1 MVTFGSRPR
10 ILMPLENDPYDP
22 FGWMVVEQSLE
33 EELTVER
40 TVREI
45 DDCDDFDAVKGVCT
59 ALVRQN
65 WHQAKLLQQAVGRI
79 ALMDYEETFLE

>member
-1 MVTFGSRPR
+1 
-10 ILMPLENDPYDP
+10 MPLNDEFYDP

-40 TVREI
+40 AVREI
-45 DDCDDFDAVKGVCT
+45 NDCDDFDAVKGVCT

-65 WHQAKLLQQAVGRI
+65 WHQSKMLKQAVGRI
-79 ALMDYEETFLE
+79 AIMDYEETFLE

>member
-1 MVTFGSRPR
+1 
-10 ILMPLENDPYDP
+10 MPLNDEPYDP

-33 EELTVER
+33 EELLVER

-45 DDCDDFDAVKGVCT
+45 NDCNDFDAVKSVCT

-65 WHQAKLLQQAVGRI
+65 WYQSKMLKQAVGRI
-79 ALMDYEETFLE
+79 AIIDYEETFLE

>member
-1 MVTFGSRPR
+1 
-10 ILMPLENDPYDP
+10 MPLNDEPYDP

-33 EELTVER
+33 EELLVER

-45 DDCDDFDAVKGVCT
+45 NDCDDVEAVKGVCT

-65 WHQAKLLQQAVGRI
+65 WHQSKMIKQAVGRI
-79 ALMDYEETFLE
+79 AVMDYEDTFLE

>member
-1 MVTFGSRPR
+1 
-10 ILMPLENDPYDP
+10 MPPKNEPYDP

-45 DDCDDFDAVKGVCT
+45 NDCDEVDAVKEVCT

-65 WHQAKLLQQAVGRI
+65 WYQSKMLKQAVGRI
-79 ALMDYEETFLE
+79 AVIDYEETFLE

>member
-1 MVTFGSRPR
+1 
-10 ILMPLENDPYDP
+10 MPPKNEHYDP

-45 DDCDDFDAVKGVCT
+45 DDFDAVKGVCT

-65 WHQAKLLQQAVGRI
+65 WHQAKLFQQAVGRI
-79 ALMDYEETFLE
+79 AVMDYEETFLE

>member
-1 MVTFGSRPR
+1 
-10 ILMPLENDPYDP
+10 MPLNDEPYDP

-40 TVREI
+40 AIREI
-45 DDCDDFDAVKGVCT
+45 NDCDDSDAVKNVCT

-65 WHQAKLLQQAVGRI
+65 WHQSKMLKQAVGRI
-79 ALMDYEETFLE
+79 ATMDYEETFLE

>member
-1 MVTFGSRPR
+1 MLP
-10 ILMPLENDPYDP
+10 NDEPYDP

-33 EELTVER
+33 EELMIER

-45 DDCDDFDAVKGVCT
+45 NDCDAFEAVKGVCT

-65 WHQAKLLQQAVGRI
+65 WHQSKMIKQAVGRI
-79 ALMDYEETFLE
+79 AVMDYEETFLE

>member
-1 MVTFGSRPR
+1 
-10 ILMPLENDPYDP
+10 MPLNDEPYDP

-40 TVREI
+40 AIREI
-45 DDCDDFDAVKGVCT
+45 NDCDDSDAVKSVCT

-65 WHQAKLLQQAVGRI
+65 WHQSKMLKQAVGRI
-79 ALMDYEETFLE
+79 ATMDYEETFLE

>member
-1 MVTFGSRPR
+1 
-10 ILMPLENDPYDP
+10 MPPKNEPYDP

-45 DDCDDFDAVKGVCT
+45 DDCDDCDAVKGVCT

-65 WHQAKLLQQAVGRI
+65 WHQAKLLKQAVGRI
-79 ALMDYEETFLE
+79 ASMDYEETFFE

>member
-1 MVTFGSRPR
+1 
-10 ILMPLENDPYDP
+10 MPLNDEPYDP

-40 TVREI
+40 AIREI
-45 DDCDDFDAVKGVCT
+45 NDCEDVDAVKGVCT

-65 WHQAKLLQQAVGRI
+65 WHQSKMLKQAVGRI
-79 ALMDYEETFLE
+79 ATMDYEETFLE

>member
-1 MVTFGSRPR
+1 
-10 ILMPLENDPYDP
+10 MPPKNEPYDP

-45 DDCDDFDAVKGVCT
+45 NDCDEVDAVKEVCT

-65 WHQAKLLQQAVGRI
+65 WYQSKMLKQAVGRI
-79 ALMDYEETFLE
+79 AVMDYEETFLE

>member
-1 MVTFGSRPR
+1 
-10 ILMPLENDPYDP
+10 MPLNDEPYDP

-40 TVREI
+40 AIREI
-45 DDCDDFDAVKGVCT
+45 NDCEDADAVKGVCT

-65 WHQAKLLQQAVGRI
+65 WHQSKMLKQAVSRI
-79 ALMDYEETFLE
+79 ALMDYEESFLE

>member
-1 MVTFGSRPR
+1 
-10 ILMPLENDPYDP
+10 MPPKNEHYDP
-22 FGWMVVEQSLE
+22 FEWMVVEQSLE
-33 EELTVER
+33 EELLVER

-65 WHQAKLLQQAVGRI
+65 WHQAKLLKQAVGRM
-79 ALMDYEETFLE
+79 ALIDYEETFLE

>member
-1 MVTFGSRPR
+1 
-10 ILMPLENDPYDP
+10 MPLNDEPYDP

-40 TVREI
+40 AIREI
-45 DDCDDFDAVKGVCT
+45 NDCDDFDAVKGVCT

-65 WHQAKLLQQAVGRI
+65 WHQSKMLKQAVGRI
-79 ALMDYEETFLE
+79 ATMDYEETFLE

>member
-1 MVTFGSRPR
+1 
-10 ILMPLENDPYDP
+10 MPPKNEHYDP

-59 ALVRQN
+59 ALCRC
-65 WHQAKLLQQAVGRI
+65 KI
-79 ALMDYEETFLE
+79 S

>member
-1 MVTFGSRPR
+1 
-10 ILMPLENDPYDP
+10 MPLNDEPYDP

-33 EELTVER
+33 EELMIER

-45 DDCDDFDAVKGVCT
+45 NDCDEADAVKEVCT

-65 WHQAKLLQQAVGRI
+65 WYQSKMIKQAVGRI
-79 ALMDYEETFLE
+79 AVMDYEETFLE